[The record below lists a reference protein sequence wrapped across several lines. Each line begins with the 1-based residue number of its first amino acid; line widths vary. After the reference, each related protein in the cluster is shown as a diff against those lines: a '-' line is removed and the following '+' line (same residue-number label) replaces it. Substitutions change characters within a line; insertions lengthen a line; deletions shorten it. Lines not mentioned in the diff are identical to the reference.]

1 MLVDDAAA
9 AVPAENIAKDE
20 SQQPS
25 KAELREDGLGASDE
39 SVNDLDGVGKQM
51 SQWELEMEAEREVEK
66 ALKKEKQKR
75 QEKPRSNDSK
85 LRDLRSRFGLEPS
98 QGAGADDEDDSSSS
112 SSSGSD
118 LEIEDVTESKP
129 VMKEL
134 FQAVRDGNTLEVA
147 SASASS
153 TPVASPRRVLLTGRS
168 LVPGMGGV
176 NRKRVKES
184 SVGSMS
190 PSKRRRK
197 SLARR
202 RKGTLQLGLNG
213 GEDVVEIRDGGEK
226 RVVVCPADRHWPQ
239 LECPFGIWDKLF
251 PFQKEGVRFL
261 WQRWREGSGALL
273 ADEMGL
279 GKTIQT
285 TAFLISLHV
294 SGILRSTIAR
304 STHAGVGGD
313 AGPGGVLIVCPA
325 TLVQQ
330 WEQEI
335 LSWGGV
341 DCGLKITGWTTGS
354 TVEEKRDAAEEIS
367 ECSGIL
373 VVSFEAYRRYCG
385 DILFDYVW
393 SVCVLDEA
401 QKIRNPDSGITQRM
415 KRINT
420 PHRIAL
426 SGSPIQN
433 SLRELWSLC
442 DFVAP
447 GRLGSLPTFEEELAT
462 PIERGTRPNASP
474 TATSAAYRCAV
485 VVRDLTM
492 PLIIRRLKADVQD
505 ILALPRKSEQVL
517 FCHLA
522 PEQFE
527 VYCEVLSNVRCTTGS
542 SIQRRY
548 GHRID
553 ERGKTTLPPE
563 SLFYLG
569 ILRRICNHPDMLL
582 YPGVEAEGGYGSEDR
597 SGKLAVCL
605 KILSRWLPDGHRVLV
620 FSQTLGMLD
629 ILERKVDERGWTCSR
644 MDGSTPVKDRA
655 HIVDDFNSADGPQVM
670 LLSTRVGG
678 VGLNLT
684 GADRIIIFDPD
695 WNPMTDAQARERA
708 WRIGQKNEVI
718 IYRLIAMGT
727 VEESMYK
734 KQIFKH
740 YLSQKILSDPRQR
753 RAEYW
758 SGLEELFRVPPEP
771 PGWSPRDRGW
781 IKDKYALT
789 REQSHA
795 LKDSPTPSPPPS
807 EEFHSS
813 EENVSKEDNG
823 PSVEAQQLIGCIWD
837 QDQIEEPHLDKS
849 QVNEA
854 QATRIAD
861 QALAAIRRS
870 QGQVANYPSHVPT
883 WTGKTGQAGAMA
895 QSISLLADITADEEP
910 VSKRAVSAKPGSAK
924 SSISSTVESRI
935 MDHLIRYLS
944 LRPYFASSSSEL
956 LDAMDRYVPATHRK
970 LFRHILQE
978 MCKFERSDRG
988 QGIWSLRDEYQLE
1001 EDNN

>member
-1 MLVDDAAA
+1 MAGEAESSVASEQALPSEQDANSS
-9 AVPAENIAKDE
+9 VTAESIA
-20 SQQPS
+20 
-25 KAELREDGLGASDE
+25 G
-39 SVNDLDGVGKQM
+39 LDGIGRQM
-51 SQWELEMEAEREVEK
+51 SQWEMEMEAEREVEE
-66 ALKKEKQKR
+66 ALEKEKKKQNRKQK
-75 QEKPRSNDSK
+75 KPPSNSDSK
-85 LRDLRSRFGLEPS
+85 LRDLRTKFGLAPS
-98 QGAGADDEDDSSSS
+98 SAAAADSSSREDTSESS

-118 LEIEDVTESKP
+118 LEIEDVAESKP
-129 VMKEL
+129 LKKDL
-134 FQAVRDGNTLEVA
+134 FR
-147 SASASS
+147 SASTVESSSSRRQSPASS
-153 TPVASPRRVLLTGRS
+153 SLAGTSPRVLLTGRS

-184 SVGSMS
+184 SVGSLS

-197 SLARR
+197 ALSRR
-202 RKGTLQLGLNG
+202 RKGTLQLGLHG
-213 GEDVVEIRDGGEK
+213 GEDIVEIRDGGEK

-239 LECPFGIWDKLF
+239 FECPFAIWDKLF
-251 PFQKEGVRFL
+251 PFQREGVRFL

-285 TAFLISLHV
+285 TAFLISLYV
-294 SGILRSTIAR
+294 SGILRSTLAR

-313 AGPGGVLIVCPA
+313 TGPGGVLIICPA

-341 DCGLKITGWTTGS
+341 DCGLRITGWATGS
-354 TVEEKRDAAEEIS
+354 TVEEKRESAEEMS

-393 SVCVLDEA
+393 SICVLDEA
-401 QKIRNPDSGITQRM
+401 QKIRNPDSGITQRV
-415 KRINT
+415 KRMNT

-433 SLRELWSLC
+433 SLRELWSIC

-474 TATSAAYRCAV
+474 TATTAAYRCAV

-505 ILALPRKSEQVL
+505 VLALPRKSEQVL
-517 FCHLA
+517 FCHLV

-548 GHRID
+548 GHRRD
-553 ERGKTTLPPE
+553 ERGKTSLPPE

-582 YPGVEAEGGYGSEDR
+582 YPGVEADGGYGSEQR
-597 SGKLAVCL
+597 SGKLSVLL
-605 KILSRWLPDGHRVLV
+605 KILGRWIPEGHRVLI

-629 ILERKVDERGWTCSR
+629 ILERKVDELGWTCSR
-644 MDGSTPVKDRA
+644 MDGSTPVKDRP
-655 HIVDDFNSADGPQVM
+655 HIVDDFNSDEGPQVM

-684 GADRIIIFDPD
+684 GADRIVIFDPD

-708 WRIGQKNEVI
+708 WRIGQKNEVL

-771 PGWSPRDRGW
+771 PGWAPRDRGW
-781 IKDKYALT
+781 IRDKYALT
-789 REQSHA
+789 REQSHS
-795 LKDSPTPSPPPS
+795 LKSSPSPTPSPS
-807 EEFHSS
+807 EEGGSS
-813 EENVSKEDNG
+813 EETVPNEGNE
-823 PSVEAQQLIGCIWD
+823 PSLEAQQLIGCIWD
-837 QDQIEEPHLDKS
+837 QDQIEEPHLDRS

-870 QGQVANYPSHVPT
+870 QDEVSNYPSHVPT

-895 QSISLLADITADEEP
+895 QSMSLLADVTAEEEP
-910 VSKRAVSAKPGSAK
+910 EERAEAVNPGAAK
-924 SSISSTVESRI
+924 SSVSSTTESRI
-935 MDHLIRYLS
+935 MDHLIRYLAS
-944 LRPYFASSSSEL
+944 RPYFTSSTSEL

-978 MCKFERSDRG
+978 MCCFDRSERG
-988 QGIWSLRDEYQLE
+988 QGIWSLREEYRPS
-1001 EDNN
+1001 DKKAA